1 MQLKVI
7 LLGTGSAMPTY
18 ERGLSST
25 AIVRGGEVM
34 LFDVGEGAQ
43 RNFLKSGIGTNR
55 RMKVFITHMHS
66 DHCVGLLGL
75 LQTMSLQNRNMP
87 IQLYGPEQINDFIH
101 NNMKLLNFGFTFPIK
116 INTVSEGIVVEESD
130 YVIKAKLA
138 NHSIKSYSYCMEERE
153 RPGVFYP
160 EKAKTLGIPEG
171 NLWHKLQQGEDI
183 EFNDKIIKS
192 EEVTG
197 PKRNGRK
204 IGISGDT
211 RPDDN
216 LIEFFHDCDLLIFD
230 STYTDEHKE
239 KAKDNM
245 HSTAREA
252 ATLAVKSN
260 VRKIILSHF
269 SARYEDI
276 NLLAKEAMEI
286 HSNVVA
292 AEDLLTIEVPYD
304 Q

>member
-1 MQLKVI
+1 
-7 LLGTGSAMPTY
+7 MPTY

-87 IQLYGPEQINDFIH
+87 MQLYGPEQINDFIH
-101 NNMKLLNFGFTFPIK
+101 NNMKLLNFGFTFPIT

-153 RPGVFYP
+153 RPGIFYP

>member
-1 MQLKVI
+1 
-7 LLGTGSAMPTY
+7 MPTY

-34 LFDVGEGAQ
+34 LFDVGEGVQ

-75 LQTMSLQNRNMP
+75 LQTMSLQNRNVSM
-87 IQLYGPEQINDFIH
+87 QLYGPEQINDFIH
-101 NNMKLLNFGFTFPIK
+101 NNMKLLNFGFTFPIT

-183 EFNDKIIKS
+183 EFNNKIIKS

-197 PKRNGRK
+197 PKRKGRK

-216 LIEFFHDCDLLIFD
+216 LIEFFYDCDLLIFD

-269 SARYEDI
+269 SARYEDVK
-276 NLLAKEAMEI
+276 LLAKEAMEI
-286 HSNVVA
+286 HSNVVT

>member
-7 LLGTGSAMPTY
+7 LLGTASAMPTY

-87 IQLYGPEQINDFIH
+87 MQLYGPEQINDFIH
-101 NNMKLLNFGFTFPIK
+101 NNMKLLNFGFTFPIT

-153 RPGVFYP
+153 RPGIFYP

>member
-7 LLGTGSAMPTY
+7 LLGTASAMPTY

-87 IQLYGPEQINDFIH
+87 MQLYGPEQINDFIH
-101 NNMKLLNFGFTFPIK
+101 NNMKLLNFGFTFPIT

-138 NHSIKSYSYCMEERE
+138 NHSIKNYSYCIEERE
-153 RPGVFYP
+153 RPGIFYP

-171 NLWHKLQQGEDI
+171 NLWHKLQQGEDV

-269 SARYEDI
+269 SARYEDV

-286 HSNVVA
+286 HSNVVT
-292 AEDLLTIEVPYD
+292 AEDLLTIEVSYD

>member
-1 MQLKVI
+1 
-7 LLGTGSAMPTY
+7 MPTY

-75 LQTMSLQNRNMP
+75 LQTMSLQNRNVPM
-87 IQLYGPEQINDFIH
+87 QLYGPEQINDFIH
-101 NNMKLLNFGFTFPIK
+101 NNMKLLNFGFTFPIT

-138 NHSIKSYSYCMEERE
+138 NHSIKNYSYCIEERE
-153 RPGVFYP
+153 RPGIFYP
-160 EKAKTLGIPEG
+160 EKVKTLGIPEG
-171 NLWHKLQQGEDI
+171 NLWHKLQQGEDV

-197 PKRNGRK
+197 PKRKGRK

-269 SARYEDI
+269 SARYEDV

-286 HSNVVA
+286 HSNVVT
-292 AEDLLTIEVPYD
+292 AEDLLTIEVSYD

>member
-7 LLGTGSAMPTY
+7 LLGTASAMPTY

-34 LFDVGEGAQ
+34 FFDVGEGAQ

-87 IQLYGPEQINDFIH
+87 MQLYGPEQINDFIH
-101 NNMKLLNFGFTFPIK
+101 NNMKLLNFGFTFPIT

-153 RPGVFYP
+153 RPGIFYP